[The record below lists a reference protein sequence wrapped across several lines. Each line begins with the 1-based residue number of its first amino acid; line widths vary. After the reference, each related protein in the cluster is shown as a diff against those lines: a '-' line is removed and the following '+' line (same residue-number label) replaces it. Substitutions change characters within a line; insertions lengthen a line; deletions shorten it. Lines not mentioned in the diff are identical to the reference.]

1 MARNKRSHQE
11 PAPHLHIHCEHPVC
25 KFSRDSFVLGVI
37 WQQEG
42 PVCDRMAVIRH
53 LPIRAVLPHPR
64 VSWQGPANM
73 LHGSKQGGIP
83 ALYVMH
89 EALAVYEN

>member
-1 MARNKRSHQE
+1 
-11 PAPHLHIHCEHPVC
+11 
-25 KFSRDSFVLGVI
+25 
-37 WQQEG
+37 
-42 PVCDRMAVIRH
+42 MAVIRH